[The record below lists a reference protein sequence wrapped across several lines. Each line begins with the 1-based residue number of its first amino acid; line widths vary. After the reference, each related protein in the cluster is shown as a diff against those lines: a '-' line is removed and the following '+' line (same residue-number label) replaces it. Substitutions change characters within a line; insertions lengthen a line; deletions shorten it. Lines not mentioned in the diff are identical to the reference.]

1 MVLQDVFLFNGTIRE
16 NILYGRPGATG
27 EEIENAAKMACI
39 HDFIDG
45 LPLKY
50 DTVVGERGVRLSGGQ
65 KQRISIARSLL
76 CESPIII
83 LDEATSSVDT
93 ETEQEIQNAIQK
105 IAGSCTLIV
114 IAHRLSTVK
123 RADSIIVLENGEV
136 KEQGS
141 HEDLIA
147 RNGIYKHLVDIQNIK
162 KFD

>member
-1 MVLQDVFLFNGTIRE
+1 
-16 NILYGRPGATG
+16 
-27 EEIENAAKMACI
+27 MACI

-50 DTVVGERGVRLSGGQ
+50 DTIVGERGVRLSGGQ

-136 KEQGS
+136 KEQGG
-141 HEDLIA
+141 HEELIA